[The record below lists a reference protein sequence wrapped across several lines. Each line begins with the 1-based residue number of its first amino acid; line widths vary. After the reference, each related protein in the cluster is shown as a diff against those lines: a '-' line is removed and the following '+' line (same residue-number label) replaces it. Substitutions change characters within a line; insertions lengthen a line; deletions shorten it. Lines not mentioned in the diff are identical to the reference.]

1 MNKDLLLSK
10 IRQGADMTRREQIVL
25 AAMLSVPA
33 MLAQLVQI
41 VMEYIDAAMVGSLGA
56 EASASIGL
64 VSSTIWLFG
73 GLCHAF
79 GAGFSVQVAHQIGA
93 NRFEEARHIL
103 RQSLLCA
110 VLFSVTLAAI
120 GVGIARQL
128 PHWLGGAADICHDAT
143 IYFAISAAMLPFMTL
158 MALSAGML
166 RSAGNVKV
174 PSVMMATACLLDVI
188 FNWIFIFRMGWG
200 VFGAAVGS
208 ALAYGIVALAITT
221 YLLFRSETLRL
232 SLDAEKEILN
242 NKSEIEI
249 SLADAPK
256 PHTDRS
262 SFVPCRRTLHKW
274 WHIAWPMGAEHFVM
288 CAAHVASTVIIAP
301 LGTIAIAANSFGIIV
316 ESLCYMPGHGVADAA
331 TTLVGQSL
339 GAQRKPL
346 ARSFAHISVGLG
358 MAVMTVMGIVMYLT
372 APAVMSLM
380 TPDDAVQALT
390 TRVLRIEAFAE
401 PMFAAQIVCYGV
413 FVGAGD
419 TLIPCGMNLASIWVV
434 RISLALIFTKVL
446 GLGLVGYWMAMA
458 IELCFRGAI
467 FLWRL
472 KGRSWMEKLKM

>member
-128 PHWLGGAADICHDAT
+128 PHWLGGSADICHDAT

-232 SLDAEKEILN
+232 SLDAANE
-242 NKSEIEI
+242 NKSEII
-249 SLADAPK
+249 SSADAPVQRL
-256 PHTDRS
+256 DRR

-434 RISLALIFTKVL
+434 RISLAIIFTKVL

-472 KGRSWMEKLKM
+472 KGQSWMTKLKM

>member
-232 SLDAEKEILN
+232 SLDAANE
-242 NKSEIEI
+242 NKSEII
-249 SLADAPK
+249 SSADAPAQRL
-256 PHTDRS
+256 DRR

-472 KGRSWMEKLKM
+472 KGQSWMTKLKM

>member
-1 MNKDLLLSK
+1 MNKDLLLNK
-10 IRQGADMTRREQIVL
+10 IRQGAEMTRREQIVL

-56 EASASIGL
+56 EASAAIGL

-110 VLFSVTLAAI
+110 VLFSVTLAMI
-120 GVGIARQL
+120 GISISRQL
-128 PHWLGGAADICHDAT
+128 PHWLGGAEEICQNAT
-143 IYFAISAAMLPFMTL
+143 IYFAISAGMLPFMTL

-174 PSVMMATACLLDVI
+174 PSLMMAAACVLDVI
-188 FNWIFIFRMGWG
+188 FNWIFIFRMGMG
-200 VFGAAVGS
+200 VLGAAIGS
-208 ALAYGIVALAITT
+208 ALAYGIVALAITI
-221 YLLFRSETLRL
+221 YLLFLSETLRL
-232 SLDAEKEILN
+232 SLDTKDEILN

-249 SLADAPK
+249 SLAESPK

-288 CAAHVASTVIIAP
+288 CGAHVASTVIIAP
-301 LGTIAIAANSFGIIV
+301 LGT
-316 ESLCYMPGHGVADAA
+316 
-331 TTLVGQSL
+331 
-339 GAQRKPL
+339 
-346 ARSFAHISVGLG
+346 
-358 MAVMTVMGIVMYLT
+358 
-372 APAVMSLM
+372 
-380 TPDDAVQALT
+380 
-390 TRVLRIEAFAE
+390 
-401 PMFAAQIVCYGV
+401 
-413 FVGAGD
+413 
-419 TLIPCGMNLASIWVV
+419 
-434 RISLALIFTKVL
+434 
-446 GLGLVGYWMAMA
+446 
-458 IELCFRGAI
+458 
-467 FLWRL
+467 
-472 KGRSWMEKLKM
+472 

>member
-1 MNKDLLLSK
+1 MKKDLLLNK
-10 IRQGADMTRREQIVL
+10 IRQGAEMTRREQIVL

-56 EASASIGL
+56 EASAAIGL

-110 VLFSVTLAAI
+110 VLFSVTLAMI
-120 GVGIARQL
+120 GISISRQL
-128 PHWLGGAADICHDAT
+128 PHWLGGAEEICHNAT
-143 IYFAISAAMLPFMTL
+143 IYFAISAGMLPFMTL

-174 PSVMMATACLLDVI
+174 PSLMMAAACVLDVI
-188 FNWIFIFRMGWG
+188 FNWIFIFRMGMG
-200 VFGAAVGS
+200 VLGAAIGS
-208 ALAYGIVALAITT
+208 ALAYGIVALAITI

-232 SLDAEKEILN
+232 SLDTANSEILN
-242 NKSEIEI
+242 NKSEI
-249 SLADAPK
+249 LTANAPK
-256 PHTDRS
+256 PRIDRS
-262 SFVPCRRTLHKW
+262 SFIPCQRTIHKW

-288 CAAHVASTVIIAP
+288 CGAHVASTVIIAP
-301 LGTIAIAANSFGIIV
+301 LGTVAIAANAFGIIV

-346 ARSFAHISVGLG
+346 ARSFAHITVGLG
-358 MAVMTVMGIVMYLT
+358 MAVMTLMGIVMYLS

-380 TPDDAVQALT
+380 TPDGAVQELT
-390 TRVLRIEAFAE
+390 TQVLRIEAFAE
-401 PMFAAQIVCYGV
+401 PMFAAQIVSYGV

-434 RISLALIFTKVL
+434 RISLAIIFTKVL

-458 IELCFRGAI
+458 IELCFRGSI

-472 KGRSWMEKLKM
+472 KGQSWMEKLKM

>member
-79 GAGFSVQVAHQIGA
+79 AAGFSVQVAHQIGA

-128 PHWLGGAADICHDAT
+128 PHWLGGSADICHDAT

-200 VFGAAVGS
+200 VFGAAFGPVIMLSLFWKRFNFQGAVAGILVGAVVDILWLAFLS
-208 ALAYGIVALAITT
+208 GTGVYEIIPGFACGLIAALAVSYLTPAPGKDVEAL
-221 YLLFRSETLRL
+221 F
-232 SLDAEKEILN
+232 
-242 NKSEIEI
+242 
-249 SLADAPK
+249 
-256 PHTDRS
+256 DR
-262 SFVPCRRTLHKW
+262 
-274 WHIAWPMGAEHFVM
+274 
-288 CAAHVASTVIIAP
+288 
-301 LGTIAIAANSFGIIV
+301 
-316 ESLCYMPGHGVADAA
+316 GVA
-331 TTLVGQSL
+331 
-339 GAQRKPL
+339 
-346 ARSFAHISVGLG
+346 
-358 MAVMTVMGIVMYLT
+358 
-372 APAVMSLM
+372 
-380 TPDDAVQALT
+380 
-390 TRVLRIEAFAE
+390 
-401 PMFAAQIVCYGV
+401 
-413 FVGAGD
+413 
-419 TLIPCGMNLASIWVV
+419 AS
-434 RISLALIFTKVL
+434 R
-446 GLGLVGYWMAMA
+446 
-458 IELCFRGAI
+458 E
-467 FLWRL
+467 
-472 KGRSWMEKLKM
+472 